1 MTLLAIDTSEINCSA
16 ALLLADGRSFQCSEA
31 IGRGHAERLLPMIE
45 ELLAEAG
52 IAYGD
57 IGRIAVTTGPGTFTG
72 LRIGLSVARGLA
84 LSLAVPCIGVSG
96 LLALAAQ
103 AAAPVSRIVHA
114 VIKGRGGQ
122 VYYQPFL
129 MRAEDQLPT
138 ILEEAA
144 NIDAAEVLPKITLR
158 PGLVIGS
165 GVPLIREPG
174 QSGDACAEGDAGS
187 AIDIL
192 ALAKISRDLD
202 PANYVPE
209 PTYLRPADAIR
220 AAPIIKIHQE

>member
-16 ALLLADGRSFQCSEA
+16 ALLLADGGSFQCSEA

-52 IAYGD
+52 ITYGD
-57 IGRIAVTTGPGTFTG
+57 IKRIAVTTGPGTFTG

-84 LSLAVPCIGVSG
+84 LSLAVPCVGVSG
-96 LLALAAQ
+96 LVILAAQ
-103 AAAPVSRIVHA
+103 APVSLSGVVHA
-114 VIKGRGGQ
+114 LIKGRGGQ
-122 VYYQPFL
+122 VYYQPFSKL
-129 MRAEDQLPT
+129 AEDQAPT

-144 NIDAAEVLPKITLR
+144 NIDAAEVLPKIKSRAGIT
-158 PGLVIGS
+158 IGS
-165 GVPLIREPG
+165 GVPTVLEIEQG
-174 QSGDACAEGDAGS
+174 VDAYAQEDVGH

-192 ALAKISRDLD
+192 VLAKLAGELD
-202 PANYVPE
+202 PAGYLPE
-209 PTYLRPADAIR
+209 PTYLRPADAVR